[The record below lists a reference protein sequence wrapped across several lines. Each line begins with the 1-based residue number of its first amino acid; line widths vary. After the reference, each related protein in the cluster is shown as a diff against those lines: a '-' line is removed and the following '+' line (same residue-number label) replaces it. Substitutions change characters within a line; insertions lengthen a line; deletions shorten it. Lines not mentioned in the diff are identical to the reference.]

1 MVEGFHSGNGVVGG
15 GISCHQVSSQAGISK
30 ESSEDSAEKAQKNRQ
45 HRIVE
50 HKLLPGDTQGIES
63 ADHGTFLVDGVN
75 DKDRDDIGDQDQDD
89 QTRRQAY
96 VDVDCYI
103 IIGGLDSGIVLGL
116 DKVGQIFYFHGK
128 VFIQEFLGLVLEV
141 FRSGPKFLAVSG

>member
-1 MVEGFHSGNGVVGG
+1 MFFPEERKSGAVQSGLDHDPANHKGYERRKGDAVTQEAGMVEGFHSGNGVVGG

-89 QTRRQAY
+89 
-96 VDVDCYI
+96 
-103 IIGGLDSGIVLGL
+103 
-116 DKVGQIFYFHGK
+116 
-128 VFIQEFLGLVLEV
+128 
-141 FRSGPKFLAVSG
+141 